1 MIVRPPVNWLRL
13 LFVWRGSVLPAI
25 LPQLLLML
33 FVSTVALETGGRIA
47 GAKLP
52 LDTAAFPLL
61 GVSLAI
67 FLAFRNN
74 ASYQRFTE
82 ARLCWGQLLIA
93 ARALT
98 SQAISCFAAQPAAL
112 NQALFQRRLIAVVYA
127 LKHQLRGTDP
137 MPELAG
143 LLDAPELALLRGRS
157 FLPVALL
164 DAVRQMLVQAAL
176 RPPAR
181 GEVLMVLDRQVN
193 ALGAAVGACERI
205 SSTPIP
211 YGYGVL
217 LHRTVYLYCF
227 LLPFGLVDAIGVATP
242 LITVFVAYTFFALEA
257 IAEQVAEPF
266 GTAPNCLALN
276 ALTRQIERSVC
287 EQYGVPMPAA
297 LQPDAGF
304 RID

>member
-13 LFVWRGSVLPAI
+13 LFVWHGSVLPAI

-33 FVSTVALETGGRIA
+33 FVSTVALETDGRIA

-98 SQAISCFAAQPAAL
+98 SQAISCFPASQAFSH
-112 NQALFQRRLIAVVYA
+112 ALFQRRLIAAIYA
-127 LKHQLRGTDP
+127 LKHQLRGTDA
-137 MPELAG
+137 MPELAR
-143 LLDAPELALLRGRS
+143 LLDEQELALLRGRT
-157 FLPVALL
+157 FLPIALL

-176 RPPAR
+176 RPPAS
-181 GEVLMVLDRQVN
+181 GEMLVVLDRQVN

-227 LLPFGLVDAIGVATP
+227 LLPFGLVDAIGAATP

-276 ALTRQIERSVC
+276 ALTRQIERSLC
-287 EQYGVPMPAA
+287 EQSGRPMPAA
-297 LQPDAGF
+297 LQPDAGY